1 MVAFDYKKTPIT
13 QIADYI
19 IMYSSKSGASDIHF
33 DPRENGLMVRIR
45 IDGELQ
51 DYTLIPTDYE
61 RNLTTRLKLL
71 ANMNIT
77 ESRLP
82 QDGAIKGMYGD
93 QYLDMRVS
101 CLPTNE
107 GEKIVI
113 RILDYSR
120 SLEGLEHLGFSKIN
134 FLKLQRMIQVPN
146 GIILVTGAT
155 GTGKST
161 TTYSILQALNKPEKN
176 IITVEDPVE
185 MNIEG
190 LNQVQVNSE
199 IGLDFATVLRS
210 ILRQDPNII
219 LIGEIR
225 DSETAKIAV
234 RASITGHLVLST
246 IHTNNSLSTI
256 ERLLDMDVERYL
268 LSSALTGII
277 SQRLAK
283 KLCPK
288 CREKKETTKYEKKV
302 FKKVLGEEVSE
313 LYVAHEAGCNECH
326 KGYKGRIAIQEVLE
340 IDDQIKNALNN
351 ENITKEEMQY
361 MVYTSNVITL
371 LQDGLMKVLE
381 GITSFDE
388 IYRIIEIDSDIAD
401 STSAELA
408 QMEEEN
414 QAIIQNEKETIKT
427 KESTNSEV
435 GSNVKS
441 FLADMKNQKKKEE
454 PSTKKTASETAIL
467 LDANSVE
474 QQTSKEE
481 KQEEAGPTFVEENK
495 EEANTTATLV
505 EEGKDSGAS
514 LVDLENKEEATLMEA
529 PKEESEKP
537 EIVAST
543 QASLFNPSID
553 KDKGEAIL
561 LSTPTKEKKEEEASI
576 TLPILNT

>member
-33 DPRENGLMVRIR
+33 DPRDNGLMVRIR

-51 DYTLIPTDYE
+51 DYTLIPPDYE

-82 QDGAIKGMYGD
+82 QDGAIKGTYGD

-246 IHTNNSLSTI
+246 IHTNNSLATI

-288 CREKKETTKYEKKV
+288 CREKKEASKYEKKV
-302 FKKVLGEEVSE
+302 FQKVLGEEVTE
-313 LYVAHEAGCNECH
+313 LYVAHEDGCQECH

-351 ENITKEEMQY
+351 ENMSKEEMQY

-381 GITSFDE
+381 GTTSFDE

-414 QAIIQNEKETIKT
+414 KAILQNEKDAIKT

-441 FLADMKNQKKKEE
+441 FLADRKNTEKKEKE
-454 PSTKKTASETAIL
+454 DDETAIL
-467 LDANSVE
+467 LNANH
-474 QQTSKEE
+474 EE
-481 KQEEAGPTFVEENK
+481 D
-495 EEANTTATLV
+495 TATLV
-505 EEGKDSGAS
+505 ESNTPAEESTAT
-514 LVDLENKEEATLMEA
+514 LVDNNTDSAATLMPSDTSSEATLVEP
-529 PKEESEKP
+529 PKEEQSQP
-537 EIVAST
+537 EIVSST

-553 KDKGEAIL
+553 KEKGEAIL
-561 LSTPTKEKKEEEASI
+561 LSTPSTNEAKEDGAIS
-576 TLPILNT
+576 LPILNA